1 MKAEANMICGI
12 DTMALS
18 STTFL
23 PYSPPYFTHDQA
35 RMVRGG
41 QLGNTYTYRFNPS
54 LLIDNGMYSLSSCL
68 KALEYVI
75 EDTNL
80 PDVNITRIDFCFD
93 DFYNE
98 YRDLYKLYHL
108 LFYLLAKAFKIK
120 NDYSSCG
127 IVSPVL
133 KTLRIQNTK
142 GEAEFYNKAIEEPDG
157 IIKCRLEARS
167 KKVNISAKNAD
178 KIVNYLV
185 VWLNAL
191 HKMTKLKND
200 DLDIYL
206 NDLNEEIMKHYEA
219 DVARDEYDEMDYNS
233 MIQRYH
239 RYIFTRR
246 QLGELIRRM
255 GFRAYD
261 SIASKYKWSHPGL
274 EFYQIGDLRKNVK
287 HLNEAASRFLT
298 S

>member
-54 LLIDNGMYSLSSCL
+54 VLIDNGMYSLSNCL
-68 KALEYVI
+68 QALEYVI
-75 EDTNL
+75 KDTNL
-80 PDVNITRIDFCFD
+80 PDVYITRIDFCFD
-93 DFYNE
+93 DYYTE

-157 IIKCRLEARS
+157 IIKCRLELRS
-167 KKVNISAKNAD
+167 KKVNISVKDVKDISKA
-178 KIVNYLV
+178 LF
-185 VWLNAL
+185 VWLSAL
-191 HKMTKLKND
+191 QNVTKLKND
-200 DLDIYL
+200 DLDVCL
-206 NDLNEEIMKHYEA
+206 NDLNDEIMKHYEA
-219 DVARDEYDEMDYNS
+219 DVERGDYCEMDYNS

-239 RYIFTRR
+239 RYILTRR
-246 QLGELIRRM
+246 QLGELMRRM
-255 GFRAYD
+255 GFKAYD
-261 SIASKYKWSHPGL
+261 SIASKYKVSHPGL
-274 EFYQIGDLRKNVK
+274 EFYQIGELRKYVN
-287 HLNEAASRFLT
+287 HLIIAALHFLR